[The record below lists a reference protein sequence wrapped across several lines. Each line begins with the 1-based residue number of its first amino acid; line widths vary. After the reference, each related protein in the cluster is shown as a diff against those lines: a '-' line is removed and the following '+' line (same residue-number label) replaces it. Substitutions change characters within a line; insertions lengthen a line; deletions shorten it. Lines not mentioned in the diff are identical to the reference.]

1 MITKYRR
8 IALTFAFAGFL
19 TVALVACGGVK
30 QAAVT
35 SDAGSEPSPTQV
47 GAASTNVREA
57 AAPVVGSA
65 PAVGAALADADAIVA
80 AHEQVLSDIY
90 ESVLPSVVR
99 IEVTQEVD
107 AQSFGRQGGPPLR
120 SSDEPDP
127 FFRRGEGSGFVWTE
141 EGHVVTNHHVI
152 ADADRVTVVFAAGS
166 EYEADVLGSD
176 PDSDLAV
183 LKVRSHDKQFTPIGL
198 GDSGALRVGQLAVAI
213 GAPFGQEFT
222 MTRGI
227 VSALGRMLPSG
238 FSKFNTPDVIQTDA
252 PINPRNSGGP
262 LLDRRGNVI
271 GINSQIISRSGSS
284 SGVGFA
290 VPIDIAKRVVPDL
303 MATGEYQYPYLGITG
318 GTLRPRLSDAGGL
331 PEGTRG
337 VLIAEVVEGGPA
349 AEAGIQ
355 ESDDIVVIDGTEV
368 PVGGDVI
375 TGIDGISVQTMDAL
389 IAHLVENNRPGDVVT
404 LEVLRDGDALTSVEV
419 TLSPRPEPAA
429 EATRP
434 S

>member
-1 MITKYRR
+1 MYR
-8 IALTFAFAGFL
+8 G
-19 TVALVACGGVK
+19 
-30 QAAVT
+30 
-35 SDAGSEPSPTQV
+35 
-47 GAASTNVREA
+47 
-57 AAPVVGSA
+57 
-65 PAVGAALADADAIVA
+65 
-80 AHEQVLSDIY
+80 
-90 ESVLPSVVR
+90 
-99 IEVTQEVD
+99 
-107 AQSFGRQGGPPLR
+107 
-120 SSDEPDP
+120 
-127 FFRRGEGSGFVWTE
+127 
-141 EGHVVTNHHVI
+141 
-152 ADADRVTVVFAAGS
+152 
-166 EYEADVLGSD
+166 
-176 PDSDLAV
+176 
-183 LKVRSHDKQFTPIGL
+183 
-198 GDSGALRVGQLAVAI
+198 
-213 GAPFGQEFT
+213 
-222 MTRGI
+222 
-227 VSALGRMLPSG
+227 
-238 FSKFNTPDVIQTDA
+238 
-252 PINPRNSGGP
+252 
-262 LLDRRGNVI
+262 GNVI